1 MAVLKHIKSRNA
13 DYSKAIEYLLFQHNE
28 DTGKPILDEQGRLLM
43 REEYYIDGLNCDPM
57 SFDTE
62 CEQLNAAFHKN
73 QKWDEI
79 KSHHYVISF
88 DPKDKDECHLTGKQ
102 AQTLCLEFAKKYFPG
117 YQALVVTHTD
127 GHSGSGNIH
136 THIVINSLRKETVRR
151 EEYMDQPNDHVAG
164 YKHRQTKKLLRYL
177 QKNLMEMCEQ
187 EGLHQ
192 VDLLT
197 PAPVKITNEEYW
209 AKRRGQKKLNQTNQ
223 KIIAA
228 GMKPKKTV
236 YQTQKQ
242 YLRDAIDDVSATAT
256 SFEEFQKLLLEKYK
270 ISVTDKR
277 GRFSYLHPDR
287 TQPITERALGTK
299 YGRTELINKFVIKLK
314 ELSSE
319 NAPANDWDKR
329 PQVDYDPTYDY
340 HADPIA
346 IIFVKSDLRLVTDLQ
361 TCIKAQQSRAYARK
375 VEISNLQEMAKTVV
389 YIQENGYDTRQN
401 LQSRLYEIESK
412 YDSSKEDLASI
423 NSEIK
428 ALKDEIHFTKQYLAT
443 KRIYDQMLKS
453 KNKKKFRTEH
463 QSDIT
468 AYEKARSHLQNIN
481 QGNRFASLQALT
493 KQLENLQ
500 NQQKTL
506 KQNVKYYKDYLTEL
520 EIISSNVD
528 AILEQPPARKQT
540 KTREEELS

>member
-13 DYSKAIEYLLFQHNE
+13 DYSKAIEYLLFQHNK

-43 REEYYIDGLNCDPM
+43 RDEYYIDGLNCDPM

-62 CEQLNAAFHKN
+62 CEQLNASFHKN
-73 QKWDEI
+73 QKWNEI

-88 DPKDKDECHLTGKQ
+88 DPKDKDECHLTGKRTQ
-102 AQTLCLEFAKKYFPG
+102 ALCVEFAKKHFLG

-127 GHSGSGNIH
+127 GHNGSGNIH
-136 THIVINSLRKETVRR
+136 THIVINSLRKETVER
-151 EEYMDQPNDHVAG
+151 EDYMDQPNDHVAG

-209 AKRRGQKKLNQTNQ
+209 AKRRGQKKLDQTNH

-242 YLRDAIDDVSATAT
+242 YLRDAINDVSASAT
-256 SFEEFQKLLLEKYK
+256 SFHEFQKLLLEKYK

-277 GRFSYLHPDR
+277 GRYSYLHPDR

-319 NAPANDWDKR
+319 NAPSNDWDKR

-346 IIFVKSDLRLVTDLQ
+346 IIFIRSGLRLVTDLQ

-389 YIQENGYDTRQN
+389 YIQENGYDTR
-401 LQSRLYEIESK
+401 
-412 YDSSKEDLASI
+412 
-423 NSEIK
+423 
-428 ALKDEIHFTKQYLAT
+428 
-443 KRIYDQMLKS
+443 
-453 KNKKKFRTEH
+453 
-463 QSDIT
+463 
-468 AYEKARSHLQNIN
+468 
-481 QGNRFASLQALT
+481 
-493 KQLENLQ
+493 
-500 NQQKTL
+500 
-506 KQNVKYYKDYLTEL
+506 
-520 EIISSNVD
+520 
-528 AILEQPPARKQT
+528 
-540 KTREEELS
+540 